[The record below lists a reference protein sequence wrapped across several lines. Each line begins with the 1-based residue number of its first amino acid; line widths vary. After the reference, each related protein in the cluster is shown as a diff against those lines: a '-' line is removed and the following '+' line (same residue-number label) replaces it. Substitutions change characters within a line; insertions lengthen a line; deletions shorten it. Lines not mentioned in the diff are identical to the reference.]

1 MITPDAAKTADRLA
15 RAFGTRAALAECRV
29 GLRFGSTV
37 NVPFV
42 EQVIAALIIR
52 RQRESQ
58 QEAPS

>member
-1 MITPDAAKTADRLA
+1 MISPDATQTADRLA

-37 NVPFV
+37 NRPFV
-42 EQVIAALIIR
+42 EQVVAALIVR
-52 RQRESQ
+52 QQRERH